1 MTLRAVFSCSLI
13 TLLFLSGCQGTGKVI
28 NLDLQALPAN
38 SKQLEAYHDDS
49 LVIAVDD
56 FQDLRPEKKRIGT
69 RTHFW
74 GGVTHFNAWDGDIG
88 GGMANLGLEYLKQ
101 RQWNAIRQGPGNA
114 SSPSNPDVTLTGRVL
129 TFEARA
135 KSGFGFTKIDV
146 VLKVGFEAANAVDGS
161 SVRMVLGS
169 NGTDTVVFFDPEDI
183 RELTNQVAQELFD
196 QLFRDLTVKDRAF
209 RLKSQQS

>member
-13 TLLFLSGCQGTGKVI
+13 TVLFLGGCQGTGKVM

-38 SKQLEAYHDDS
+38 TRQLEAFHDDS
-49 LVIAVDD
+49 LIIAVDD
-56 FQDLRPEKKRIGT
+56 FQDIRQEKKRIGT

-88 GGMANLGLEYLKQ
+88 DGMANLGLEYLKQ
-101 RQWNAIRQGPGNA
+101 RKWNAIRKAPGPA
-114 SSPSNPDVTLTGRVL
+114 SSPTKPDVTLTGRVL

-169 NGTDTVVFFDPEDI
+169 NGTDTVVFFDSEDI
-183 RELTNQVAQELFD
+183 RELTNQVAKELFD